1 MEFNDIKE
9 VIERT
14 FVYNWIA
21 LEIYLKDGRSF
32 LFNLFNEEAVSDL
45 FDIIK
50 QQKIPIIRR
59 VNEYYKKEELTKK
72 WKEEKI
78 TTYDYLLLLN
88 KLSSRSYND
97 SNQYLVMPWLF
108 LTDGIKKIRNFD
120 LPISVQDDDT
130 QKDYLSKG
138 KLYLS
143 DLEALAHGN
152 HYSTSAYLCFYL
164 MRTNPFTNI
173 MIRFQSNSFDVPDR
187 QYTDIKST
195 INLCQNLGNN
205 RELIPE
211 LFSIPEIYINL
222 NNNDF
227 GKTR

>member
-1 MEFNDIKE
+1 
-9 VIERT
+9 
-14 FVYNWIA
+14 
-21 LEIYLKDGRSF
+21 
-32 LFNLFNEEAVSDL
+32 
-45 FDIIK
+45 
-50 QQKIPIIRR
+50 
-59 VNEYYKKEELTKK
+59 
-72 WKEEKI
+72 
-78 TTYDYLLLLN
+78 
-88 KLSSRSYND
+88 
-97 SNQYLVMPWLF
+97 MPWLF

-120 LPISVQDDDT
+120 LPISVQDNDT
-130 QKDYLSKG
+130 QEDYLSKG

-143 DLEALAHGN
+143 DLEAIAHGN

-227 GKTR
+227 GKQKEGLRIHNISFQPYAENPFH